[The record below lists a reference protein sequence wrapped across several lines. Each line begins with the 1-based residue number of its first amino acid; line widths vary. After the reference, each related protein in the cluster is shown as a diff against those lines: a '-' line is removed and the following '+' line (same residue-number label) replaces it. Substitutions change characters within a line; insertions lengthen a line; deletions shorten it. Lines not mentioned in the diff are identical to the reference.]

1 MKSNEYSN
9 NPALTYTLE
18 HFIQMQHSDEL
29 TYRNFSIL
37 EVVDDLE
44 FIDHNLVEDY
54 LDELESICIPCEL
67 TDDQYKKYKYSP
79 DLLAYDVYGSVQLDF
94 VIMYANGMVD
104 PKEFNSKVVK
114 LPYASGLKLYLNSV
128 YNSNSSYISQ
138 NRADNKLNIY

>member
-1 MKSNEYSN
+1 MKSNDYSN

-18 HFIQMQHSDEL
+18 HFVQMQHSDEL

-37 EVVDDLE
+37 EVVDDME

-54 LDELESICIPCEL
+54 LEELESICVSCEL
-67 TDDQYKKYKYSP
+67 TDEQYKKYKYSP

-114 LPYASGLKLYLNSV
+114 LPYASGLKIYLNSV

-138 NRADNKLNIY
+138 NRSDNKLNIY